1 MIETVVDGERPFEP
15 TEVPRPSEPDPGGDA
30 LQPFLASI
38 GRVRLLTAAE
48 EMDLARRIERG
59 DQAAKQ
65 RMIEA
70 NLRLVVSIAK
80 RYRNQGLPFLD
91 LIQEGT
97 IGLIRAVE
105 KFDHRRGFKFSTY
118 STWWIR
124 QAIARGV
131 ADKSRTMRLPVHVS
145 DVLYKLKRAER
156 ELAAKL
162 GHDPTL
168 EQVAAAVGIPP
179 EEAER
184 IRVAGAAMVSLETPV
199 GADEAVALGDLL
211 VDDRSPSPDEFVAE
225 QMSTDAVGQALDGLA
240 YRERRMVEL
249 RFGLRGEHPRTLEEA
264 GRIVG
269 LTRERARAVETRAL
283 ARLRTLLPPELRSS
297 AA

>member
-1 MIETVVDGERPFEP
+1 MLETVIDPERLEP
-15 TEVPRPSEPDPGGDA
+15 PDALRAHEPEPGGDA
-30 LQPFLASI
+30 LHTLLAGI
-38 GRVRLLTAAE
+38 GRVPLLTAAE
-48 EMDLARRIERG
+48 EVALAQRIERG

-65 RMIEA
+65 HMIEA

-80 RYRNQGLPFLD
+80 RYRNQGLPFVD

-118 STWWIR
+118 STWWIK

-131 ADKSRTMRLPVHVS
+131 ADKSRTVRLPVHVG

-162 GHDPTL
+162 GHDPTP
-168 EQVAAAVGIPP
+168 EQVAEAVGVPL

-184 IRVAGAAMVSLETPV
+184 IRAAGAAVVSLETPV
-199 GADEAVALGDLL
+199 GADESAALGDLL

-225 QMSTDAVGQALDGLA
+225 RMSTDAVGEALDRLA
-240 YRERRMVEL
+240 YRERRIVEL
-249 RFGLRGEHPRTLEEA
+249 RFGLRGEHPRNLEEA

-283 ARLRTLLPPELRSS
+283 ARLRTLLPPEVRSS